1 MRIFSGAVV
10 VVLAGLTLGATSA
23 PDTVTWTGW
32 FSDVRCATPRVKQGL
47 ISPNNPDCVKKCL
60 SEGSDPVFISEQAKA
75 LFAVTGYASVKDDV
89 GWRVELTGTVDE
101 AGTSIAVTAVKRLE
115 LTPASC
121 ALPKNRTREGQA
133 VSPAPPRPGARG

>member
-32 FSDVRCATPRVKQGL
+32 FSDLRCAAPRVKQGL
-47 ISPNNPDCVKKCL
+47 ISPNNPECVKKCL
-60 SEGSDPVFISEQAKA
+60 SEGADPVFISEQAKA
-75 LFAVTGYASVKDDV
+75 LFNVTGYPSVKDDV

-101 AGTSIAVTAVKRLE
+101 TGKSIAVTAVKRLE

-121 ALPKNRTREGQA
+121 ALPKNRTKEARA
-133 VSPAPPRPGARG
+133 SSPARRG